1 MNQSHVSDT
10 QAQALSLN
18 SQVRFADREASSLRI
33 LIAEDNGAL
42 RRLLALVLMR
52 DGHEVVQTS
61 DAGELLEALASA
73 LIEDGGSPYDLVIC
87 EHTLPGIV
95 GLAVLAG
102 LRARDRVTPFILITG
117 DEDVQKIARRLGAV
131 VLDHPFNVAAIR
143 GAIQQS
149 AALVTAA
156 ND

>member
-1 MNQSHVSDT
+1 MNQFHPSG
-10 QAQALSLN
+10 AQALSLN

-52 DGHEVVQTS
+52 NGHEVVQTG
-61 DAGELLEALASA
+61 DAGELLEALAAA
-73 LIEDGGSPYDLVIC
+73 LLEEGGTPYDLIIC

-102 LRARDRVTPFILITG
+102 LRARDRATPFILITG
-117 DEDVQKIARRLGAV
+117 DQDVQKTARRLGAV
-131 VLDHPFNVAAIR
+131 VLDHPFSVDAIR
-143 GAIQQS
+143 GAIQQAS
-149 AALVTAA
+149 ASITPA